1 MLIGV
6 GCDLIE
12 LERVK
17 KACEKEAF
25 LSRMYTEEERRQANG
40 RISVLAG
47 TFAVKESVA
56 KVLGTG
62 FRTFMPIDV
71 EVLRDPLGKPYVILH
86 ENARKTAEEKGIKKI
101 EGVTKANVSFLLQKV
116 VIEAD
121 CDNFDEIIEKAEAV
135 CKRVDPACKIIR

>member
-1 MLIGV
+1 MLTGV

-25 LSRMYTEEERRQANG
+25 LSRVYTEEERRQADG
-40 RISVLAG
+40 KISMLAG
-47 TFAVKESVA
+47 TFAVKEAVA

-71 EVLRDPLGKPYVILH
+71 EVLRDELGNLMWYSTETRKNWQRKRRSAASRFPFPI
-86 ENARKTAEEKGIKKI
+86 RKTMSWHLPWGKER
-101 EGVTKANVSFLLQKV
+101 QY
-116 VIEAD
+116 
-121 CDNFDEIIEKAEAV
+121 EISG
-135 CKRVDPACKIIR
+135 KRTGNERD

>member
-25 LSRMYTEEERRQANG
+25 LSRIYTDDERRQADG
-40 RISVLAG
+40 KISVLAG

-62 FRTFMPIDV
+62 FREFMPIDV
-71 EVLRDPLGKPYVILH
+71 EVLRDDLGKPYVVLH
-86 ENARKTAEEKGIKKI
+86 GNAYRVAEEKGIRQI
-101 EGVTKANVSFLLQKV
+101 EVSISDTKEYVMAF
-116 VIEAD
+116 
-121 CDNFDEIIEKAEAV
+121 AV
-135 CKRVDPACKIIR
+135 GEGETK

>member
-25 LSRMYTEEERRQANG
+25 LSRIYTDDERRQADG
-40 RISVLAG
+40 KISVLAG

-62 FRTFMPIDV
+62 FRAFMPIDV
-71 EVLRDPLGKPYVILH
+71 EVLRDDLGKPYVLLYG
-86 ENARKTAEEKGIKKI
+86 NARRVAEEKGIQRI
-101 EGVTKANVSFLLQKV
+101 EVSISDTKEYVMAF
-116 VIEAD
+116 
-121 CDNFDEIIEKAEAV
+121 AV
-135 CKRVDPACKIIR
+135 GEGETK